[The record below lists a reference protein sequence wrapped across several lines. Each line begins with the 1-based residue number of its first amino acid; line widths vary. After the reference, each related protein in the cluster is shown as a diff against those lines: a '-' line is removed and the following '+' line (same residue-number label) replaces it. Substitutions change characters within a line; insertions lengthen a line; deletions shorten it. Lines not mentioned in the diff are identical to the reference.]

1 MVESVVAPD
10 RILKLEEENRQL
22 RRAVEELSVLNDLAR
37 TIGGTLDT
45 DDVIRTIVRRS
56 LSAVDAEQ
64 GLVTL
69 APRDEDSIMRTLLRT
84 NVSSSPQKRYHFD
97 QSLLGWMQLNMKP
110 LLIDDPASDERFR
123 GVQWDESIQSLLSV
137 PMTVRSRLIAVLTV
151 FNKRG
156 DQRFSDDDKRL
167 LSIIASQS
175 AQVVE
180 NARLH
185 EQERELQQMQH
196 EVQLASVIQQKLLP
210 KSSPTIPGYDIAG
223 RSWQAKMVGGDY
235 FDFIPRSDG
244 SYTICLGDVVGKGLG
259 ASLLM
264 SNVHAT
270 LRTQS
275 MGNASISES
284 LGVANHL
291 LFDCTDADKYVTL
304 FCALL
309 DPANH
314 TIEYSNAGHTRPLLL
329 RNNQIT
335 RLEERA
341 VMLGLTANYA
351 FPTQRIAL
359 HAGDLLVIYSDGIT
373 EAVDQRG
380 KEFGEEGLRELL
392 LAHRE
397 KTAAELIERIV
408 AEVNRHM
415 AESPQQD
422 DTTLII
428 IKRH

>member
-1 MVESVVAPD
+1 MVESEASPEQL
-10 RILKLEEENRQL
+10 LKLEEENRQL

-37 TIGGTLDT
+37 TIGGALDT

-56 LSAVDAEQ
+56 LSAVGAEQ
-64 GLVTL
+64 GVVTL
-69 APRDEDSIMRTLLRT
+69 APRDEESIMRTLLRT
-84 NVSSSPQKRYHFD
+84 NVSSAPHERYRFD

-110 LLIDDPASDERFR
+110 LLIADPVTDERFR
-123 GVQWDESIQSLLSV
+123 GVSWDESIHTLLSV

-151 FNKRG
+151 FNKR
-156 DQRFSDDDKRL
+156 DSLPFNDDDKRL

-185 EQERELQQMQH
+185 QQERELQQMQH
-196 EVQLASVIQQKLLP
+196 EVELASVIQQKLLP
-210 KSSPTIPGYDIAG
+210 TSNPAIPGYDIAG
-223 RSWQAKMVGGDY
+223 STSQAKMVGGDY

-244 SYTICLGDVVGKGLG
+244 RLTICLGDVVGKGLG

-341 VMLGLTANYA
+341 VMLGLTANYS
-351 FPTQRIAL
+351 FPTQRLEL
-359 HAGDLLVIYSDGIT
+359 HVGDVIVIYSDGIT

-380 KEFGEEGLRELL
+380 KEFGEDGLRELL

-397 KTAAELIERIV
+397 KPAEEIIERIV
-408 AEVNRHM
+408 DEVNRYT
-415 AESPQQD
+415 AESPRQD

-428 IKRH
+428 IKRN